1 MSSSTARL
9 AFALLVPLCPSA
21 LHAQDA
27 RAVPPDDKTF
37 YVAASGTVD
46 YDSIQRAL
54 DAAPAGATVSIAP
67 GTYRERLKITKANIH
82 LRSANPDPRKTVI
95 VFDASAG
102 TAGGTLNSSTVS
114 VTGDGFTAE
123 NLTFANDFNATHPQL
138 PQGSQA
144 LALMVTADRAVFR
157 NMRFLGNQD
166 TLYAGTPRCTSSVD
180 HPCATA
186 RQYFV
191 DSYIEGNVDFI
202 FGNSKAVF
210 ERCEIQSTPHAAGG
224 YLTAQSK
231 NAPGEDSVYVIDHS
245 KLTAAPG
252 VEHIW
257 LGRPWRPYAAV
268 VYLNTEMGSHIEPAG
283 WHEWHVGE
291 THSLETAFYAEYNS
305 TGPGA
310 HPKERDPHSKQLTP
324 AEAAQYEPRRVL
336 AGTDHWDPT
345 MK

>member
-1 MSSSTARL
+1 
-9 AFALLVPLCPSA
+9 
-21 LHAQDA
+21 
-27 RAVPPDDKTF
+27 
-37 YVAASGTVD
+37 VAASGTGD
-46 YDSIQRAL
+46 YYSIQRAL
-54 DAAPAGATVSIAP
+54 DVAPAGATISIAP

-82 LRSANPDPRKTVI
+82 LQSPTPNPRNTVI

-102 TAGGTLNSSTVS
+102 TAGGTLNSSTVN

-166 TLYAGTPRCTSSVD
+166 TLYAGTPRCTPSAD
-180 HPCATA
+180 HPCSTA

-210 ERCEIQSTPHAAGG
+210 ERCEIQSTPHSAGG
-224 YLTAQSK
+224 YITAQSK
-231 NAPGEDSVYVIDHS
+231 NALGEDSVYVIDHS

-283 WHEWHVGE
+283 WREWHPGE
-291 THSLETAFYAEYNS
+291 TTSLETALYAEYNS

-310 HPKERDPHSKQLTP
+310 HPKDRDPHSKQLTA
-324 AEAAQYEPRRVL
+324 AEAARYEPRRVL
-336 AGTDHWDPT
+336 AGNDHWDPT
-345 MK
+345 AK